1 LKYTAA
7 ALHFEASV
15 EKVDTWGRQ
24 AACMMVQQCAI
35 YCAFMVL
42 TVVDAWIRV
51 ERGGGGKLDL
61 AMAGQPSLIKL
72 ILLSTL
78 EDAPHHPPIA
88 ASSNSLTML
97 VHL

>member
-7 ALHFEASV
+7 ALRFEASV

-24 AACMMVQQCAI
+24 AAYMMVQQCAI

-51 ERGGGGKLDL
+51 ERGGGKLDL

-78 EDAPHHPPIA
+78 EDAPHHPLIA